1 MKKLNVLFGMLTAL
15 ALLAASL
22 ANAAPIPAPPL
33 VNARAYALIDFN
45 SGDILVQG
53 NSRER
58 VEPASITK
66 LMTAYVVFAGLKA
79 GKIHLDDQVFISKR
93 AWRTEGSRTFA
104 DVNTHIR
111 LEDLL
116 KGMIVQSGNDAS
128 VALAEHVAGSEDAFA
143 ELMNHYAASL
153 NMTGTHFMNATGLP
167 DPNHYT
173 TAYDIA
179 LLAQAIIRE
188 FPEFYRYYSIKE
200 YSYNGI
206 TQQNRNKLLWRDPTV
221 DGMKTGYTESAG
233 YCLVTSSLRDNMRLI
248 SVVLGTKN
256 EEARIVESQKLLG
269 YGFRFFET
277 RLLYSAAKPIAQ
289 ARVWKG
295 ETQELPLGIK
305 EDLYVTVPR
314 DSTDKIAAETNIN
327 PSVLAPVR
335 KGDQLGKL
343 EVKLDGAEVVSRP
356 LVAMQDIPEGG
367 FTRRVAD
374 GVMMFFQ

>member
-1 MKKLNVLFGMLTAL
+1 VKKLNVLFGMLTAL

>member
-1 MKKLNVLFGMLTAL
+1 
-15 ALLAASL
+15 
-22 ANAAPIPAPPL
+22 
-33 VNARAYALIDFN
+33 
-45 SGDILVQG
+45 
-53 NSRER
+53 
-58 VEPASITK
+58 
-66 LMTAYVVFAGLKA
+66 
-79 GKIHLDDQVFISKR
+79 
-93 AWRTEGSRTFA
+93 
-104 DVNTHIR
+104 
-111 LEDLL
+111 
-116 KGMIVQSGNDAS
+116 
-128 VALAEHVAGSEDAFA
+128 
-143 ELMNHYAASL
+143 MNHYAASL